1 MSLFTPMPTEGIKL
15 LNALYREPTI
25 ENLKKMMS
33 IFVFDTRDL
42 TEALFEARLNN
53 MLSRRDHLDNFVK
66 STEANPKQF
75 PDFGPRLGEI
85 SAPTLIVWGRNDRF
99 VPMDAGLRLLAGSP
113 VRNCIFTATAATGR
127 SGNMPTVLIS
137 WCSIS
142 SHGLKE

>member
-66 STEANPKQF
+66 S
-75 PDFGPRLGEI
+75 PRKPTRSSFLTLARGWAK
-85 SAPTLIVWGRNDRF
+85 SARQL
-99 VPMDAGLRLLAGSP
+99 
-113 VRNCIFTATAATGR
+113 
-127 SGNMPTVLIS
+127 
-137 WCSIS
+137 
-142 SHGLKE
+142 

>member
-53 MLSRRDHLDNFVK
+53 MRCR
-66 STEANPKQF
+66 
-75 PDFGPRLGEI
+75 
-85 SAPTLIVWGRNDRF
+85 
-99 VPMDAGLRLLAGSP
+99 
-113 VRNCIFTATAATGR
+113 AATIWTTSSRAWKPTR
-127 SGNMPTVLIS
+127 SSFLTLARGWAKSARQL
-137 WCSIS
+137 
-142 SHGLKE
+142 

>member
-53 MLSRRDHLDNFVK
+53 MPSRRDHLDNFVK
-66 STEANPKQF
+66 SLEANPKQF

-85 SAPTLIVWGRNDRF
+85 SAPTLIVW
-99 VPMDAGLRLLAGSP
+99 DAMTASCRWTPGCACSPGSP

>member
-42 TEALFEARLNN
+42 TAALFEARLNN

-66 STEANPKQF
+66 SPKPTRSSF
-75 PDFGPRLGEI
+75 LTLARGWAK
-85 SAPTLIVWGRNDRF
+85 SARQL
-99 VPMDAGLRLLAGSP
+99 
-113 VRNCIFTATAATGR
+113 
-127 SGNMPTVLIS
+127 
-137 WCSIS
+137 
-142 SHGLKE
+142 

>member
-53 MLSRRDHLDNFVK
+53 MPSRRDHLTTSSRASKPTRSSFLTLARGWAK
-66 STEANPKQF
+66 SARQP
-75 PDFGPRLGEI
+75 
-85 SAPTLIVWGRNDRF
+85 
-99 VPMDAGLRLLAGSP
+99 
-113 VRNCIFTATAATGR
+113 
-127 SGNMPTVLIS
+127 
-137 WCSIS
+137 
-142 SHGLKE
+142 

>member
-42 TEALFEARLNN
+42 TDALFEARLNN

-66 STEANPKQF
+66 SLEANPKQF

-85 SAPTLIVWGRNDRF
+85 ARQP
-99 VPMDAGLRLLAGSP
+99 
-113 VRNCIFTATAATGR
+113 
-127 SGNMPTVLIS
+127 
-137 WCSIS
+137 
-142 SHGLKE
+142 

>member
-42 TEALFEARLNN
+42 TDALFEARLNN

-66 STEANPKQF
+66 SLEAN
-75 PDFGPRLGEI
+75 RSSSL
-85 SAPTLIVWGRNDRF
+85 TLVRGWARS
-99 VPMDAGLRLLAGSP
+99 LRQL
-113 VRNCIFTATAATGR
+113 
-127 SGNMPTVLIS
+127 
-137 WCSIS
+137 
-142 SHGLKE
+142 

>member
-53 MLSRRDHLDNFVK
+53 MLSRRDQSEQLRQEHG
-66 STEANPKQF
+66 SQPEAV
-75 PDFGPRLGEI
+75 
-85 SAPTLIVWGRNDRF
+85 S
-99 VPMDAGLRLLAGSP
+99 
-113 VRNCIFTATAATGR
+113 
-127 SGNMPTVLIS
+127 
-137 WCSIS
+137 
-142 SHGLKE
+142 